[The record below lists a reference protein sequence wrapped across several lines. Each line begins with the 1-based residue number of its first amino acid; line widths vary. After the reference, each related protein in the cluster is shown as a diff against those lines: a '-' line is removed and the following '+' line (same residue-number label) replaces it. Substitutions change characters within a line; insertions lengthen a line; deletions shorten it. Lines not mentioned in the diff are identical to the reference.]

1 MSGLKLFV
9 DMISQ
14 PCRAICLLLEINNI
28 PYTKEVVN
36 LGKGQQFTNAELQSV
51 NPNCKVPTLKE
62 GTFSLYESGAI
73 LRYLCSSRKL
83 PDHWYPQELKTRAKV
98 DQYLDWHHSTIR
110 FGSSG
115 WFFSQHM
122 LKKPVTHPRI
132 VESKKL
138 LIKSLDILN
147 DHTLKD
153 SEFIAGDKI
162 SIADLQAVCELT
174 QHWMVQKNVY
184 AGYPNIEKWVGAC
197 LRELQPQ
204 FDEVHALLYKV
215 RDKQIFGVDSEPL
228 KSKL

>member
-1 MSGLKLFV
+1 MSELKLFV

-14 PCRAICLLLEINNI
+14 PCRAVCLLLEINNI

-36 LGKGQQFTNAELQSV
+36 LLKQEQLSHAELKSL
-51 NPNCKVPTLKE
+51 NPNGNVPTLKE

-110 FGSSG
+110 AGSTG
-115 WFFSQHM
+115 WFFNQYIM
-122 LKKPVTHPRI
+122 KKPATDPKI

-138 LIKSLDILN
+138 LAKSLGIL
-147 DHTLKD
+147 DGHTLKD
-153 SEFIAGDKI
+153 SAFIAGDKI
-162 SIADLQAVCELT
+162 SIADLQALSELV

-184 AGYPNIEKWVGAC
+184 AGYPNIEKWVDAC
-197 LRELQPQ
+197 LQQLQPH
-204 FDEVHALLYKV
+204 FDEVHSLVYTL
-215 RDKQIFGVDSEPL
+215 RDKQVFEVDSEPL
-228 KSKL
+228 KPKQ